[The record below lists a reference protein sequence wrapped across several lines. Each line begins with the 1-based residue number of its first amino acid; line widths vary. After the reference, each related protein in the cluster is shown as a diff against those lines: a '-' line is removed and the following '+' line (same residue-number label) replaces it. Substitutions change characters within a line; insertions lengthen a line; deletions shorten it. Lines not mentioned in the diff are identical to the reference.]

1 MACPCNGSWPS
12 PQLLWGPGG
21 ALPPGAAAF
30 QVRPFEPAFMTPGP
44 VFAAMPYSPAVV
56 AAVSPPF
63 VGPATAVVP
72 GVGAAAA
79 AVGAAAT
86 GVELVTP
93 GLPVGPRC
101 AGCCGRAYSP
111 LPPNAVQAWG
121 SVLGCGGTCATCQWR
136 SV

>member
-1 MACPCNGSWPS
+1 MSEVAVIDA
-12 PQLLWGPGG
+12 GG
-21 ALPPGAAAF
+21 ANFGSVCFALERLGAHPRLVRDADGLRGLPR
-30 QVRPFEPAFMTPGP
+30 V
-44 VFAAMPYSPAVV
+44 
-56 AAVSPPF
+56 
-63 VGPATAVVP
+63 VVP